1 MGFASASP
9 GSQAQTIREQTVSVY
24 HIIAVAVGLGL
35 DAMSVCMAVG
45 VKWHGPRQKFRL
57 AWHMGLFQFLMP
69 VIGWAGGRQL
79 AGPLEAFGRYIAA
92 ALVFAIGA
100 KMLYEALRGHV
111 GAVAQEVEHTLESA
125 AHVRHGA
132 DPTRG
137 WSLMAL
143 SLATSMDALV
153 VGFSLGLKGQ
163 VIWLPSVVIGLT
175 AGAMALSG
183 VVLGRRIGQALG
195 RWAEIAGAIVLIA
208 LAVSFLWL

>member
-1 MGFASASP
+1 L
-9 GSQAQTIREQTVSVY
+9 SVY
-24 HIIAVAVGLGL
+24 QIIAVAVGLGL

-79 AGPLEAFGRYIAA
+79 AGLLKAYGRYIAA
-92 ALVFAIGA
+92 GLVFAVGV
-100 KMLYEALRGHV
+100 KMLYEALKGHA
-111 GAVAQEVEHTLESA
+111 GAA
-125 AHVRHGA
+125 AKGGEEKPETTAGVPAGA

-137 WSLMAL
+137 WSLMVL

-153 VGFSLGLKGQ
+153 VGFSLGLEGQ
-163 VIWLPSVVIGLT
+163 VIWVPSVVIGLT
-175 AGAMALSG
+175 AGGMALSG

-195 RWAEIAGAIVLIA
+195 RWAEIVGACVLIA
-208 LAVSFLWL
+208 LAASFLWL